1 MAIPLSNG
9 DLRLSSLR
17 SRGLA
22 GAERCAKFRPLKQL
36 SRNIG
41 FHHRHR
47 GRYSHMQFCVIIFFE
62 DRACVPRQ
70 ILLDR
75 DCFLNRLSA
84 ISEMQAT
91 SIRAA
96 LKNTQAKDKGKK

>member
-1 MAIPLSNG
+1 MRKVSPPVVGPSVLSPRFCDHVLN
-9 DLRLSSLR
+9 
-17 SRGLA
+17 
-22 GAERCAKFRPLKQL
+22 KQF

-47 GRYSHMQFCVIIFFE
+47 GRYSDMQFCVIIFFE

-96 LKNTQAKDKGKK
+96 LKNTGER